1 MCTAVILR
9 RPDHRWP
16 LVFAANRDEMN
27 DRPWQPPGRHWP
39 DREEVVAGLDEL
51 AGGSWLGLNDHGLL
65 AAALNRMG
73 SLGPQAGKRS
83 RGELVL
89 EALDHADAAA
99 ATRALSQLNSAA
111 YRSFNLVVADAEQA
125 FWLRNLGVEAPGEG
139 EDQDGRIEAFELPP
153 GLSMLTAYDRNDLH
167 SPRIFANLDLFK
179 AAAEPQPEAGDWTAW
194 QRLLSSRLYP
204 DGLGPEAAM
213 TVVTESGFETTSS
226 SLIALPAPSLST
238 VPPSPVPSP
247 VWLFAPGRPDRT
259 AYEPVTLE

>member
-9 RPDHRWP
+9 RPDHPWP

-89 EALDHADAAA
+89 EALDHAEAAEA
-99 ATRALSQLNSAA
+99 ARALSQLNSAA
-111 YRSFNLVVADAEQA
+111 YRSFNLVVADAERA
-125 FWLRNLGVEAPGEG
+125 FWLRNLGGEKA
-139 EDQDGRIEAFELPP
+139 GRIESFELPP
-153 GLSMLTAYDRNDLH
+153 GLSMLTAYDRNDLR

-179 AAAEPQPEAGDWTAW
+179 AAAEPEPEAGDWTAW

-213 TVVTESGFETTSS
+213 TVASESGFETTSS
-226 SLIALPAPSLST
+226 SLIALPRPGLA
-238 VPPSPVPSP
+238 SPARSP

-259 AYEPVTLE
+259 AYEPVMLQ